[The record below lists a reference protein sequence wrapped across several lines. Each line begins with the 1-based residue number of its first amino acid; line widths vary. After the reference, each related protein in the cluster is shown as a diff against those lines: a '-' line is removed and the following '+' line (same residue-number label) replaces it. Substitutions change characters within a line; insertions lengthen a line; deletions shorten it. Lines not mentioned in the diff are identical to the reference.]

1 MKTKLSIAILLATI
15 SNISHAAY
23 VMHIPTEA
31 KLGGHLADGSII
43 FKGNAGGGT
52 GGVQPVDPV
61 EPETPEE
68 PEKPVED
75 TKTLLYTVSM
85 GAGNNST
92 NTFSFS
98 NPNLTGS
105 PLSCGDMTTNCF
117 FINAQAGTVVYRY
130 LGLTPHFENTF
141 YHPDAIVVKSGYF
154 NTSSDCSLTSKS
166 IGIWDKA
173 GTSLTL
179 TYSCEAGSLHYPIQP
194 PYTADRNPLTD
205 VKMTVEFFKITKN
218 QNNN

>member
-1 MKTKLSIAILLATI
+1 MNSKFKLAFALSLITCSI
-15 SNISHAAY
+15 SNAAY
-23 VMHIPTEA
+23 VIHIPTEV
-31 KLGGHLADGSII
+31 KNRGSLPDGSIS
-43 FKGNAGGGT
+43 FVKPSDGGNNGGGET
-52 GGVQPVDPV
+52 PV
-61 EPETPEE
+61 EPEVPVE

-141 YHPDAIVVKSGYF
+141 HHPEAIVVKSGYF

-194 PYTADRNPLTD
+194 PYTAEKNPLTD
-205 VKMTVEFFKITKN
+205 VKMTVDFYKVIKG
-218 QNNN
+218 

>member
-1 MKTKLSIAILLATI
+1 MKNTITTIFALTLLASATVQA
-15 SNISHAAY
+15 SY
-23 VMHIPTEA
+23 VIYVPTEV
-31 KLGGHLADGSII
+31 KLGGSLPDGTIS
-43 FKGNAGGGT
+43 FVKPTDGGNNGGGET
-52 GGVQPVDPV
+52 PV
-61 EPETPEE
+61 EPEVPVE

-141 YHPDAIVVKSGYF
+141 HHPEAIVVKSGYF

-179 TYSCEAGSLHYPIQP
+179 TYSCEAASLHYPIQP

-205 VKMTVEFFKITKN
+205 VKMTIAFFKVEKN
-218 QNNN
+218 